1 MSTIF
6 LGFAVA
12 DSMFGSSATIKKESL
27 SIEAIKELINNNGSV
42 NSCCN
47 PSHVAT
53 LDALKARYGC
63 VVPVP
68 EKAPQVSL
76 KVGDSV
82 VVLSVR
88 GLPRLDAS
96 RHEYTSE
103 EIEKASFAFS
113 KYTVLE

>member
-1 MSTIF
+1 MTTTYI
-6 LGFAVA
+6 GFAVA
-12 DSMFGSSATIKKESL
+12 DSMFSSSALIKKEAV
-27 SIEAIKELINNNGSV
+27 SIESIKELIESGSV
-42 NSCCN
+42 SSCCN

-53 LDALKARYGC
+53 LDALKARYDV

-68 EKAPQVSL
+68 EKAPIVTL
-76 KVGDSV
+76 KKGESV
-82 VVLSVR
+82 VVLSAR
-88 GLPRLDAS
+88 GLPRLDAT